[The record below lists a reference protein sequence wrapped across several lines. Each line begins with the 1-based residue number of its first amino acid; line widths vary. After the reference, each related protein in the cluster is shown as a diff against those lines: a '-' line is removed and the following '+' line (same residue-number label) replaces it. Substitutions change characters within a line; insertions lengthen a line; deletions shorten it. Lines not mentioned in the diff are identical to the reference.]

1 MFVFYFSNFLLTTIV
16 YILIIHFFQILSLP
30 DSEKLMAYAAVT
42 SLMETLYL
50 HFLQSQP
57 SLPIEDLEAQIRIGN
72 ENVGLL
78 HQIVEAQMREMELD
92 EEASPKFFIKVN
104 YYPEMKKLIKKS
116 SSQNERMI
124 HAWDSKLLTSRLRE
138 VGEVKQKIVSLH
150 RNLGLLQQSLEKSE
164 MRDVRVMK
172 DLEAQIRDASF
183 KLEEGIEMELRTIY
197 VAKGSLHITPC
208 LLRRHGIFNEAE
220 EQTDYQITEN
230 LGLLEKIVEAQIK
243 EMELNEEASSS
254 KCLRIRKNACLP
266 RLYGNHQLARLR
278 EVGKVK
284 REMVLLL
291 QRLGSL
297 QESEIGNDDAGTMKD
312 LETEIREWINNAQQI
327 GNEMELTTF
336 YLAKDSLLHITDCL
350 LKLHEIFIE
359 AQKQT
364 DYHRNELIRI
374 QSEYQPQLAKAA
386 SSQNQQRLT
395 DVSLLVVEN
404 QVSHLKLLRVVDMRY
419 GIWNGVKNLNVF
431 ANLVHLRYLALCTY
445 MSSEIKLF
453 EHWNMQSLI
462 VRGDSAILY
471 PSKPSRIWKMP
482 LLRNF
487 CIGRICSLEAPS
499 TVYRN
504 LKNIS
509 WLDLKSCT
517 KDLFTMIPN
526 LKTLGVDGDHYGNS
540 IDWFYNFVHL
550 EQLEKLSI
558 RRWMKFDLDM
568 CNIPWATSLP
578 NLKKLTFLE
587 SNLRWHEL
595 SAISRLPNLEALKLI
610 DACRGPKWETSDGG
624 FHQLKRL
631 VIKKTGLQYWN
642 AVGDHFPMLKC
653 LEISECSNLKEIPRG
668 FADITTLALI
678 QLSKC
683 MDSLVVSAKW
693 IQEEQKY
700 NYGNDALLV
709 RAENIYKVSFYPFD
723 ISLTI

>member
-104 YYPEMKKLIKKS
+104 YYPEMKKLIKK
-116 SSQNERMI
+116 
-124 HAWDSKLLTSRLRE
+124 
-138 VGEVKQKIVSLH
+138 
-150 RNLGLLQQSLEKSE
+150 
-164 MRDVRVMK
+164 
-172 DLEAQIRDASF
+172 
-183 KLEEGIEMELRTIY
+183 GIEMELRTIY

-297 QESEIGNDDAGTMKD
+297 QESEIGNDDAGTLKD
-312 LETEIREWINNAQQI
+312 LEAEIREWINNAEQI

-374 QSEYQPQLAKAA
+374 QSEYQPQLAK
-386 SSQNQQRLT
+386 
-395 DVSLLVVEN
+395 E
-404 QVSHLKLLRVVDMRY
+404 
-419 GIWNGVKNLNVF
+419 
-431 ANLVHLRYLALCTY
+431 
-445 MSSEIKLF
+445 
-453 EHWNMQSLI
+453 
-462 VRGDSAILY
+462 
-471 PSKPSRIWKMP
+471 P
-482 LLRNF
+482 
-487 CIGRICSLEAPS
+487 
-499 TVYRN
+499 
-504 LKNIS
+504 
-509 WLDLKSCT
+509 T
-517 KDLFTMIPN
+517 KT
-526 LKTLGVDGDHYGNS
+526 H
-540 IDWFYNFVHL
+540 
-550 EQLEKLSI
+550 
-558 RRWMKFDLDM
+558 
-568 CNIPWATSLP
+568 
-578 NLKKLTFLE
+578 
-587 SNLRWHEL
+587 
-595 SAISRLPNLEALKLI
+595 
-610 DACRGPKWETSDGG
+610 
-624 FHQLKRL
+624 
-631 VIKKTGLQYWN
+631 
-642 AVGDHFPMLKC
+642 
-653 LEISECSNLKEIPRG
+653 
-668 FADITTLALI
+668 
-678 QLSKC
+678 
-683 MDSLVVSAKW
+683 
-693 IQEEQKY
+693 
-700 NYGNDALLV
+700 
-709 RAENIYKVSFYPFD
+709 
-723 ISLTI
+723 